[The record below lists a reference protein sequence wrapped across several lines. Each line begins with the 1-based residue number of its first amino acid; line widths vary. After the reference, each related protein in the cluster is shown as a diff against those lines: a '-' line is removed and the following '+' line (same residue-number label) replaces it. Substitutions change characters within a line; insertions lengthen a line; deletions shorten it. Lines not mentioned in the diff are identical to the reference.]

1 MDYYAASFG
10 ATDLFTVQYTRD
22 KLGRITTKTETVEGL
37 TSTYTYAYDQA
48 GRLTDVWKDGALVG
62 HYEYDL
68 NSNRTLYTG
77 QLGSFTGTYDAQDR
91 LLSYGNYTYT
101 YTANGELLSKT
112 DTVTGETTTY
122 DYDVLGNLMSV
133 TLPDGTLIEYVVDG
147 RNRRIGKKVNG
158 VLVQG
163 FLYADQ
169 LNPVAELD
177 GAGNVVSRFI

>member
-1 MDYYAASFG
+1 MYIVYLVLTGEDS
-10 ATDLFTVQYTRD
+10 RC
-22 KLGRITTKTETVEGL
+22 L

-48 GRLTDVWKDGALVG
+48 GRLTDVWKDGAPIG

-77 QLGSFTGTYDAQDR
+77 QLGTFTGTYDAQDR
-91 LLSYGNYTYT
+91 LLSYGGSTYT
-101 YTANGELLSKT
+101 YTANGELASKT
-112 DTVTGETTTY
+112 SATGTTTY
-122 DYDVLGNLMSV
+122 NYDVLGNLMSV
-133 TLPDGTLIEYVVDG
+133 TLPDGTLIEYVIDG

-163 FLYADQ
+163 FLYSDQ

-177 GAGNVVSRFI
+177 GSGNVVSRFI